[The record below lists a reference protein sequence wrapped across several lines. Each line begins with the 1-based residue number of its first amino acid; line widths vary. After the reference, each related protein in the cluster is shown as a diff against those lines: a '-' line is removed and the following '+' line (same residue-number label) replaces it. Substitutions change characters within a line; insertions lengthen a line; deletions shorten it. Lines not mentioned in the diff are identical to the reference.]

1 MHHSPRVE
9 VMSEL
14 RASLICA
21 LLAAIGPIALA
32 IFAPALPA
40 IAVALGA
47 PMSQAQL
54 TISLFFAGFALGQL
68 VCGPLSDGLGRK
80 PVLLVF
86 LALFTFGSVL
96 AAFAQSIEVMIAA
109 RVAQGLGAAVGVALS
124 RAIVR
129 DLFEG
134 VRGARVQSGV
144 SIVLAIGPTV
154 APYLGGLLMTF
165 ADWRAIFYFLTA
177 VGAGAMA
184 VVAAQLRETVS
195 FDPSRIHLRRVF
207 ASYGAVLQQPKFLL
221 PSLVIAG
228 TSGTVYAQAVIL
240 PFVMIDQIGLS
251 AGDFGLAML
260 MQPIAFILGSIVV
273 RQLLARDSEKRLSA
287 FGLVFLLVCGLALPL
302 IHLFVAPSFWSIMLP
317 IAVWGWG
324 VAFILPL
331 MTTAALDSFPANSG
345 AAAAMLGFLQMGSGL
360 VGGLVAGQ
368 FADPSQ
374 ALFVITPAMLAVA
387 LVSWIIWARRQE

>member
-1 MHHSPRVE
+1 MHYTPRPQ

-21 LLAAIGPIALA
+21 LLAAVGPIALS

-40 IAVALGA
+40 IAIALGA
-47 PMSQAQL
+47 PMGQAQL
-54 TISLFFAGFALGQL
+54 TISLFFAGFAVAQL

-80 PVLLVF
+80 PVLLAF
-86 LALFTFGSVL
+86 LGLFTFGGFL
-96 AAFAQSIEVMIAA
+96 AAFAQTIEVMIAA
-109 RVAQGLGAAVGVALS
+109 RIAQGLGAAVGIALS

-134 VRGARVQSGV
+134 ARGARVQSSV

-154 APYLGGLLMTF
+154 APYIGGLLMTF
-165 ADWRAIFYFLTA
+165 ADWRAIFYFLGA
-177 VGAGAMA
+177 VGAGTMA
-184 VVAAQLRETVS
+184 IVVVCLRETVP
-195 FDPSRIHLRRVF
+195 FDLSRIHLRRVF
-207 ASYGAVLQQPKFLL
+207 ASYGAVLRQPKFLL
-221 PSLVIAG
+221 PSLIIAG
-228 TSGTVYAQAVIL
+228 TSGTVYAQAPIL

-251 AGDFGLAML
+251 AGEFGVAML

-273 RQLLARDSEKRLSA
+273 RQAVASINDKRMTA
-287 FGLVFLLVCGLALPL
+287 FGLVFLLACALALPVT
-302 IHLFVAPSFWSIMLP
+302 HLFVPPSYWSVMLP

-324 VAFILPL
+324 VAFILPI
-331 MTTAALDSFPANSG
+331 MTTAALEAFPTNSG

-368 FADPSQ
+368 FSDPSQ
-374 ALFVITPAMLAVA
+374 ALFFITPAMLAVA
-387 LVSWIIWARRQE
+387 LVSWVIWARR

>member
-1 MHHSPRVE
+1 MYDSPL

-14 RASLICA
+14 RVSLICA
-21 LLAAIGPIALA
+21 LLAAIGPIALS

-40 IAVALGA
+40 VAIALGA

-54 TISLFFAGFALGQL
+54 TISLFFAGFALAQL
-68 VCGPLSDGLGRK
+68 VCGPLSDGVGRK

-86 LALFTFGSVL
+86 LGLFTLGSVL
-96 AAFAQSIEVMIAA
+96 AAFAQTIEVMIAA
-109 RVAQGLGAAVGVALS
+109 RMAQGLGAAVGLALS

-154 APYLGGLLMTF
+154 APYVGGLLMTF
-165 ADWRAIFYFLTA
+165 ADWRAIFYFLAA

-184 VVAAQLRETVS
+184 VVAIHLRETVA
-195 FDPSRIHLRRVF
+195 FDLSRIHLRSVF
-207 ASYGAVLQQPKFLL
+207 SSYGAVLRQPKFLL

-228 TSGTVYAQAVIL
+228 TSGTVYAQAPIL

-251 AGDFGLAML
+251 AGEFGLALL
-260 MQPIAFILGSIVV
+260 MQPVAFFLGSMVV
-273 RQLLARDSEKRLSA
+273 RQTVARVSEQRMSA
-287 FGLVFLLVCGLALPL
+287 FGLVFLMACAIALPVT
-302 IHLFVAPSFWSIMLP
+302 HLFAAPSYWSIMLP

-324 VAFILPL
+324 VAFILPI
-331 MTTAALDSFPANSG
+331 MTTAALDSFPSNSG

-374 ALFVITPAMLAVA
+374 ALFFITPAMLAVA
-387 LVSWIIWARRQE
+387 LISWIVWVRY